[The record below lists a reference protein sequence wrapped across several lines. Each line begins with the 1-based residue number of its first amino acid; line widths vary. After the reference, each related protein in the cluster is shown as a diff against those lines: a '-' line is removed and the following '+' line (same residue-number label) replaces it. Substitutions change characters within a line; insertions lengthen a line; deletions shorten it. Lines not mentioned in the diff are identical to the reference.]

1 MYHIFR
7 LVLIAL
13 IITYFM
19 GCIFF
24 FMSANFNFESDVK
37 NNKTFVYTNDLTDQ
51 STRSDV
57 EKLAMICYFALTTFS
72 TVGYGDM
79 FPVSSLE
86 MIFGVL
92 IMLFGVGFFSF
103 IMGSLMEIMQSYDAK
118 MGQQDKSGDLKLWI
132 SNILRFPPNS

>member
-1 MYHIFR
+1 
-7 LVLIAL
+7 
-13 IITYFM
+13 
-19 GCIFF
+19 
-24 FMSANFNFESDVK
+24 
-37 NNKTFVYTNDLTDQ
+37 
-51 STRSDV
+51 
-57 EKLAMICYFALTTFS
+57 MICYFALTTFS

-118 MGQQDKSGDLKLWI
+118 MGQPDKTADLKLWI
-132 SNILRFPPNS
+132 SNILRFQPNS